1 MSSIRKGF
9 IIFSLMSVL
18 SPVHLPGH
26 ENSLKKLY
34 GTGKVKFVKE
44 FVISDKSLH
53 GGLYFENPN
62 SLAIDADGNVYVC
75 DGDANHIKKFNKEGK
90 FIETIGRS
98 GAGPGEF
105 GMPGLIEVSK
115 DRLVLWESVNR
126 RISVLNLEGKFI
138 KGFRF
143 SGANERP
150 MDIKGLPGG
159 QIIIEI
165 EKTDFSNE
173 KYPQECRIDLYSPDM
188 EFIKTIYS
196 RKLYRAKPIM
206 KPRVS
211 VPQPFNPMVHWDVSP
226 EGRVVIGFSAKY
238 EIEVFDPLDG
248 KILSFF
254 HKYTPV
260 KVNNK
265 DKEDHFSKFWV
276 REFKADGSSRIRIG
290 APDYIANNTEF
301 PKYKPAF
308 NSIIIDS
315 EENIWVHTY
324 KENRDEENRYFD
336 VFDKEGQFI
345 NHVRILGETRF
356 QFFKVKIHKNH
367 LWQIETD
374 KEDFHTVVKY
384 RISG

>member
-1 MSSIRKGF
+1 MRSMGKGSIILF
-9 IIFSLMSVL
+9 LMLGL
-18 SPVHLPGH
+18 SQVHLVGN
-26 ENSLKKLY
+26 ESSLKKLY
-34 GTGKVKFVKE
+34 RTGKVKFVKE
-44 FVISDKSLH
+44 FVISDDSLSE
-53 GGLYFENPN
+53 GLYFENPN

-75 DGDANHIKKFNKEGK
+75 DGDANHIKKFNKEGR

-105 GMPGLIEVSK
+105 GMPGFIEASK
-115 DRLVLWESVNR
+115 DRLVLWEWGNR

-143 SGANERP
+143 SGTNELP

-165 EKTDFSNE
+165 EKTDFNNQ
-173 KYPQECRIDLYSPDM
+173 KYPQECRIDLYSSDM

-211 VPQPFNPMVHWDVSP
+211 VPQPFNPMVHWNVSP
-226 EGRVVIGFSAKY
+226 EGRVVIGFSEKY

-248 KILSFF
+248 KLLSFS

-265 DKEDHFSKFWV
+265 DKEDHFSKFRV
-276 REFKADGSSRIRIG
+276 KEFKADGSTRIRIG

-301 PKYKPAF
+301 PKFKPAF
-308 NSIIIDS
+308 NSIVIDS
-315 EENIWVHTY
+315 EENIWIHTY

-345 NHVRILGETRF
+345 NHVRILGEAGF
-356 QFFKVKIHKNH
+356 PFFKARIYKNY

-374 KEDFHTVVKY
+374 KEGFHTVVKY

>member
-1 MSSIRKGF
+1 MRKSC
-9 IIFSLMSVL
+9 IIFSLIWVL
-18 SPVHLPGH
+18 SLIHLLGY
-26 ENSLKKLY
+26 ESSLKKLY
-34 GTGKVKFVKE
+34 RTGKVRFVKE
-44 FVISDKSLH
+44 FVISDDSLPE
-53 GGLYFENPN
+53 GLYFENPN

-105 GMPGLIEVSK
+105 GLPGLIEVSK
-115 DRLVLWESVNR
+115 DRLVLRESVNR

-143 SGANERP
+143 SGANELP
-150 MDIKGLPGG
+150 MQIRGLPGG

-165 EKTDFSNE
+165 EKTDFSNQ
-173 KYPQECRIDLYSPDM
+173 KYPQECRIDLYSSDM

-196 RKLYRAKPIM
+196 RRLYRAKPIM
-206 KPRVS
+206 KPRVV

-226 EGRVVIGFSAKY
+226 EGKVVIGFSAKY

-248 KILSFF
+248 KLLSFS

-265 DKEDHFSKFWV
+265 DKVDHFSKFQV

-301 PKYKPAF
+301 PKFKPAF
-308 NSIIIDS
+308 NSILIDP

-345 NHVRILGETRF
+345 NHVRILGEAGF
-356 QFFKVKIHKNH
+356 PFFKAKIHKNH

-374 KEDFHTVVKY
+374 EEGFHTVVKY
-384 RISG
+384 RISN

>member
-1 MSSIRKGF
+1 MF
-9 IIFSLMSVL
+9 VL
-18 SPVHLPGH
+18 SLIHLFGY
-26 ENSLKKLY
+26 ESSLKKLY
-34 GTGKVKFVKE
+34 RTGKVRFVKE
-44 FVISDKSLH
+44 FVISDDSLPE
-53 GGLYFENPN
+53 GLYFENPN
-62 SLAIDADGNVYVC
+62 SLAIDADGNIYVC

-90 FIETIGRS
+90 FTETIGRS

-105 GMPGLIEVSK
+105 GLPGHIEVSK
-115 DRLVLWESVNR
+115 DRLVLWESINR
-126 RISVLNLEGKFI
+126 RISVLNLDGKFI

-196 RKLYRAKPIM
+196 RKLYWAKPIM
-206 KPRVS
+206 KPRVH
-211 VPQPFNPMVHWDVSP
+211 VPQPFNPMVHWDISP

-248 KILSFF
+248 KLFSFS

-260 KVNNK
+260 KVNNR
-265 DKEDHFSKFWV
+265 DKEGHFSKFQV
-276 REFKADGSSRIRIG
+276 REFKADGSSSIRIG

-301 PKYKPAF
+301 PKFKPAF
-308 NSIIIDS
+308 NGILIDP

-345 NHVRILGETRF
+345 NHMRILGEAGF
-356 QFFKVKIHKNH
+356 PFFKAKIYKNY
-367 LWQIETD
+367 LWQIEND
-374 KEDFHTVVKY
+374 KEGFHTVVKY
-384 RISG
+384 RISD